1 MILDRAGEHID
12 AERFSGEADDR
23 GAEFESLSIEAG
35 LAKHGDESAVG
46 GADFEDFCRRELEFE
61 KRAEPM
67 EAAFVKIGAGPGG
80 DIGAAEVGRL
90 VFEPVIAA
98 VIVAGVVGY
107 AGVAHL
113 LWAIC
118 DECVAA
124 WTGAISFA
132 EGFEVGVAAP
142 ALHGGDIDRG

>member
-1 MILDRAGEHID
+1 MD
-12 AERFSGEADDR
+12 GEADDR

-35 LAKHGDESAVG
+35 LAKHGHESTVG
-46 GADFEDFCRRELEFE
+46 GADFKNLCRWELEFE
-61 KRAEPM
+61 KRAEPVK
-67 EAAFVKIGAGPGG
+67 ATFVKIGARSGG

-90 VFEPVIAA
+90 VLEPVIAA
-98 VIVAGVVGY
+98 VIVGGVVGY
-107 AGVAHL
+107 AGIAHL

-132 EGFEVGVAAP
+132 EGFEFGVAAP